1 MTERAGHAF
10 DVMASTANNELKS
23 YNGVIAVVS
32 IKIPQIHLYLCFIFF
47 LVVLSSK
54 LFPSY

>member
-10 DVMASTANNELKS
+10 DEMASAANNELKS

-32 IKIPQIHLYLCFIFF
+32 IKIPQIHLYLCFF

>member
-1 MTERAGHAF
+1 VTERAGHAF
-10 DVMASTANNELKS
+10 DVMASAANNELKS

-32 IKIPQIHLYLCFIFF
+32 IRIPQIHLYLCFFF

>member
-10 DVMASTANNELKS
+10 DEMASAANNELKS

-32 IKIPQIHLYLCFIFF
+32 IKIPQIHLYLCFFF
-47 LVVLSSK
+47 FFGSAK
-54 LFPSY
+54 